1 MNRGFAGKHPLQ
13 NITKENEMD
22 KTDQLEG
29 RVIYNARGVFGRDS
43 LNGGLS

>member
-29 RVIYNARGVFGRDS
+29 RVFTMQEES
-43 LNGGLS
+43 LEGIR